1 MNSYYIVSIKGKN
14 INNFLHKCNQNNIN
28 ILRIKNISNKEILIT
43 INTYDINKLF
53 KIKSIYKIKIMN
65 SKGALKLKEILNRNL
80 ILIIFFFL
88 GIIFLSV
95 LSNTIFNVQIIG
107 DNKELNK
114 KIEKILN
121 QNGIRNYQFKK
132 SYKELNEI
140 KNNIMEEF
148 KNEIE
153 WIEITNI
160 GTKVEVKIVER
171 KLPVKNTS
179 KEYTNII
186 AGKSGVVR
194 KIYAEEGEKQVLLNT
209 YVNKGDII
217 ISGEITKEEDVK
229 KYVHAKGKVYAEVWY
244 NVTIEFPLKYK
255 EKIYTKNKCKRLY
268 MKLSDKYISLSKYKT
283 FERKKLHS
291 LNNKRIPFEIGI
303 EEEREVKII
312 NDKYSINEAKIKAIE
327 KAKEKVL
334 QTLDNNEY
342 IISEKPLNFKEKNS
356 KIVLEMFFSCF
367 EEISKEQKLIPKD
380 EKE

>member
-107 DNKELNK
+107 DNKELNE

-132 SYKELNEI
+132 SYKELNKI

-148 KNEIE
+148 KDEIE
-153 WIEITNI
+153 WIEITNV

-179 KEYTNII
+179 KEYTNIV
-186 AGKSGVVR
+186 AGKSGVIR

-291 LNNKRIPFEIGI
+291 LKNKRVPFEIGI

>member
-107 DNKELNK
+107 DNKELNE

-153 WIEITNI
+153 WIEITNV

-179 KEYTNII
+179 KEYTNIV
-186 AGKSGVVR
+186 AGKSGVIR

-291 LNNKRIPFEIGI
+291 LKNKKVPFEIGI

>member
-140 KNNIMEEF
+140 KNDIMEEF
-148 KNEIE
+148 KDEIE
-153 WIEITNI
+153 WIEITNV

-179 KEYTNII
+179 KEYTNIV

-291 LNNKRIPFEIGI
+291 LKNKRVPFEIGI

>member
-107 DNKELNK
+107 DNKELNE

-148 KNEIE
+148 KDEIE

-179 KEYTNII
+179 KEYTNIV
-186 AGKSGVVR
+186 AGKSGVIR

-291 LNNKRIPFEIGI
+291 LKNKRVPFEIGI

>member
-107 DNKELNK
+107 DNKELNE

-132 SYKELNEI
+132 SYKELNKI

-153 WIEITNI
+153 WIEITNV

-179 KEYTNII
+179 KEYTNIV
-186 AGKSGVVR
+186 AGKSGVIR

-291 LNNKRIPFEIGI
+291 LKNKRVPFEIGI

>member
-107 DNKELNK
+107 DNKELNE

-179 KEYTNII
+179 KEYTNIV
-186 AGKSGVVR
+186 AGKSGVIR

-291 LNNKRIPFEIGI
+291 LKNKRVPFEIGI

>member
-107 DNKELNK
+107 DNKELNE

-132 SYKELNEI
+132 SYKELNKI

-148 KNEIE
+148 KDEIE
-153 WIEITNI
+153 WIEITNV

-179 KEYTNII
+179 KEYTNIV
-186 AGKSGVVR
+186 AGKSGVIR

-291 LNNKRIPFEIGI
+291 LKNKKVPFEIGI

>member
-107 DNKELNK
+107 DNKELNE

-148 KNEIE
+148 KDEIE

-179 KEYTNII
+179 KEYTNIV

-291 LNNKRIPFEIGI
+291 LKNKRVPFEIGI

-367 EEISKEQKLIPKD
+367 EEISKEQKLIPRD